1 MKILTFTTLF
11 PNHRQPFYSL
21 FVRERIKVLAELC
34 DVWVVAPVPWFPP
47 VKFFGER
54 YYNFSQVIKYEKQGD
69 LDVFH
74 PRYVTIPRIFK
85 YLDGFFMFISL
96 FIFIRQMKK
105 DFSFDLIDAHWAYPD
120 GYAAGCLAKRLNVP
134 YTVTVRGSDINVFA
148 KERLR
153 GKLIIR
159 SLMKADRIIC
169 VSKALQNNLLKVGIP
184 LEKTEVAENGVD
196 YQKFY
201 PVQKCEARKYLKL
214 PDNGH
219 IILSVGY
226 LHEIK
231 GFHLIIEAMKTLQ
244 YETNQPIYFFVIG
257 EDDQSFYKDFMYSK
271 IAENHLQDNVF
282 FAGPKKPEEL
292 KYWYSASDIFCL
304 ASSREGCPN
313 VVLESLS
320 CGTPVVATK
329 VGGIPEIIS
338 DQELGILVERDVE
351 NIRKGIRSALQKNW
365 DHNKIAAHAR
375 YSYSWEITASK
386 IYKIFKGI
394 I

>member
-34 DVWVVAPVPWFPP
+34 EVRVVAPVPWFPP

-54 YYNFSQVIKYEKQGD
+54 YYNFSQIMKYEKQD
-69 LDVFH
+69 NLDVFH
-74 PRYVTIPRIFK
+74 PRYLTIPGILK
-85 YLDGFFMFISL
+85 HLDGFFMFISL
-96 FIFIRQMKK
+96 FIFIRQIRKK
-105 DFSFDLIDAHWAYPD
+105 FPFDLIDAHWAYPD

-148 KERLR
+148 KEKLR
-153 GKLIIR
+153 GKLIIQ

-169 VSKALQNNLLKVGIP
+169 VSKPLQNDLLNMGIP
-184 LEKTEVAENGVD
+184 LEKTEVAVNGVD
-196 YQKFY
+196 YKKFY
-201 PVQKCEARKYLKL
+201 QITKCEARRYLKL
-214 PDNGH
+214 PENGH

-226 LHEIK
+226 LHELK
-231 GFHLIIEAMKTLQ
+231 GFHLIIQALAELRH
-244 YETNQPIYFFVIG
+244 ETDQPVYLFVVG
-257 EDDQSFYKDFMYSK
+257 EDDQSFYKDILYHK
-271 IAENHLQDNVF
+271 IAENRLQNNIF
-282 FAGPKKPEEL
+282 FVGPKKPDEL
-292 KYWYSASDIFCL
+292 KYWYSASDVFCL
-304 ASSREGCPN
+304 ASSGEGCPN

-338 DQELGILVERDVE
+338 DHELGILVERDVE
-351 NIRKGIRSALQKNW
+351 NIRDGIRSALQKNW
-365 DHNKIAAHAR
+365 DCNKIAEHTR
-375 YSYSWEITASK
+375 YLYSWEITASK
-386 IYKIFKGI
+386 IYKIFKSI